1 MLTWGFLLLVGGVIA
16 SLGFFFSEVSDVFT
30 VIGNGGFGHYVDLF
44 FDPEKLTTQKV
55 IFVFAALLAV
65 LGLVLYI
72 IGRIQNK
79 KNGAEKNTVVPGK
92 VSKYLRDT
100 KGEFKK
106 IVWPNFS
113 TVVRNTGVVLAMCAV
128 TAVLI
133 IAVDALC
140 GWLVNL
146 LVNMKL

>member
-1 MLTWGFLLLVGGVIA
+1 MLTWGFLLLVGGAIA

-55 IFVFAALLAV
+55 IFVIAALLAV

-79 KNGAEKNTVVPGK
+79 KNGAEKNTVVPSK

-106 IVWPNFS
+106 IVWPSFPA
-113 TVVRNTGVVLAMCAV
+113 VLKNTGVVLAMCAV
-128 TAVLI
+128 TAVIIVLADAGLSWLI
-133 IAVDALC
+133 
-140 GWLVNL
+140 NL
-146 LVNMKL
+146 LMGN

>member
-1 MLTWGFLLLVGGVIA
+1 MLTWGFLLLVGGFIA
-16 SLGFFFSEVSDVFT
+16 CLIFFLSNVADIFAHLSSW
-30 VIGNGGFGHYVDLF
+30 GFGGYVSKF
-44 FDPEKLTTQKV
+44 FDPANLSTAKVVFVIAVALT
-55 IFVFAALLAV
+55 L

-72 IGRIQNK
+72 VGRVKNK
-79 KNGAEKNTVVPGK
+79 GEKNPIVPVK
-92 VSKYLRDT
+92 VKKYLRDT